1 MEVVDLIVINKDD
14 GDNYI
19 NVVIVWYMYESVLY
33 ILWCKYDEWQLWVLI
48 CSVLEKCGI
57 DEIWYVII
65 DFKIVLIVSGCL

>member
-19 NVVIVWYMYESVLY
+19 NVVIVRYMYESVLY
-33 ILWCKYDEWQLWVLI
+33 ILRRKYDEWQLRVLI
-48 CSVLEKCGI
+48 CSVLEKRGI

-65 DFKIVLIVSGCL
+65 DFKIALIVSGRL

>member
-33 ILWCKYDEWQLWVLI
+33 ILWCKYDEW
-48 CSVLEKCGI
+48 
-57 DEIWYVII
+57 
-65 DFKIVLIVSGCL
+65 